1 MERARPRGCA
11 PFAWN
16 GRPAARAPGVSPRLA
31 ALGMACTL
39 ALNTLSAWIRHARA
53 GLGCQPWPSCY
64 GEPVPLTPPGWAT
77 AAHRVLALTLLAL
90 AVWAAVRT
98 WRQRTG
104 RAAAGV
110 ALGAVVGLAAI
121 GPLSGDLGREAVTL
135 ANLLG
140 GWVLLGA
147 LAWLAAPTGRGP
159 ARPAALLF
167 AGLAFLLAANGG
179 LISARFAV
187 DACPALPLCPAPD
200 PGAALHL
207 AHRAAAIALL
217 AALAWWARGLAR
229 SGASAAALAA
239 GAVAAAQLL
248 TGALAATG
256 APGPALAAAH
266 GVGGQLLFA
275 AALALRRS

>member
-1 MERARPRGCA
+1 MIRRA
-11 PFAWN
+11 
-16 GRPAARAPGVSPRLA
+16 AASGV
-31 ALGMACTL
+31 ACTL
-39 ALNTLSAWIRHARA
+39 ALNTLSAWIRHARS
-53 GLGCQPWPSCY
+53 GLGCEPWPACY
-64 GEPVPLTPPGWAT
+64 GAPAAFEPPVWA
-77 AAHRVLALTLLAL
+77 ALAHRVLAVTVLVLV
-90 AVWAAVRT
+90 VWTAVRS

-104 RAAAGV
+104 HVAAGLALAAV
-110 ALGAVVGLAAI
+110 AGLAAI

-147 LAWLAAPTGRGP
+147 LAWLAVPGAGTP
-159 ARPAALLF
+159 ARPAALLV

-207 AHRAAAIALL
+207 AHRAAAAALL
-217 AALAWWARGLAR
+217 AALVWWTRGLAR
-229 SGASAAALAA
+229 SGGGASALAV
-239 GAVAAAQLL
+239 GAVAAAQLV
-248 TGALAATG
+248 TGIMTAAG

-266 GVGGQLLFA
+266 GLGGQLLFA
-275 AALALRRS
+275 AALALRHR